1 MSDCICSDYTMTAS
15 QRQQL
20 PALHWGDRQPCQLP
34 PPTEEYRTKR
44 NGERERRIKGPEME
58 TLLTFLIRAWLKSCL
73 PSRVSWS
80 NLLTNENVFLSFFSL
95 FILGKRLCVT
105 PFVSFDR
112 FLVTID
118 DLWTVLSLVWKLL
131 CLPLHYP
138 FSLFL
143 SFFSI
148 TSSSCP
154 FTPYSFLSPNLQFLP
169 NVSLSYFLLQFTPLS
184 PTLSCAV
191 GNCLQF
197 MSGSE
202 EQSGRLT
209 GIQRINLS
217 ERSNTHTCTINSL
230 RVGPL
235 QKWCCE
241 L

>member
-1 MSDCICSDYTMTAS
+1 MTAS

-44 NGERERRIKGPEME
+44 NGEGKRRIKGPKME

-80 NLLTNENVFLSFFSL
+80 NLLTDENVFLSFFSL

-118 DLWTVLSLVWKLL
+118 DLWMVLSLAWKLL
-131 CLPLHYP
+131 CLSFSHYS

-148 TSSSCP
+148 TSPSCP
-154 FTPYSFLSPNLQFLP
+154 FAPYSFLSPNFEFFLFF
-169 NVSLSYFLLQFTPLS
+169 LSYPTSSFSSLLSILLCHVQ
-184 PTLSCAV
+184 
-191 GNCLQF
+191 
-197 MSGSE
+197 
-202 EQSGRLT
+202 
-209 GIQRINLS
+209 
-217 ERSNTHTCTINSL
+217 
-230 RVGPL
+230 
-235 QKWCCE
+235 
-241 L
+241 